1 MKRILPVLIVL
12 FAISRC
18 SITFSQET
26 AQSVSGSWIGK
37 LNVSAISLRI
47 IFNLTATGNDSLSAT
62 MDSPDQGVKNIKVGP
77 ATFSKGNL
85 KILAPMILGEYNGT
99 WQNDTTISGTWKQGG
114 QSFPLDLTRL
124 KQPFTLNRPQ
134 EPRPPYPYSETE
146 VTVHNQAANID
157 LGGTLTI
164 PRGQG
169 PFKAAVLIT
178 GSGTQNRN
186 EELLGHKPFL
196 VIADRLARNGIAVL
210 RLDDRGIG
218 KSQGN
223 PATST
228 TADFATDISA
238 AVDFLM
244 KNPEIK
250 ADGIGLIGHSE
261 GGIIAPIVAS
271 QKKVAFIVSLAGTG
285 IPGDQVI
292 FRQSADISRASHIS
306 EIEIEKSS
314 AINRKIF
321 PILKK
326 EKDNAV
332 ATEKMLVAYKKIL
345 DKESSTHEEKDKAV
359 QQLKASLNPGSLTWL
374 RYFISTDPATF
385 WKKVK
390 CPVLALNGDK
400 DLQVAADENLPAI
413 EKALKAGGNK
423 SVKTMKLPG
432 LNHLFQHSQTG
443 LPSEYGNIEETFSEE
458 VLKIMS
464 DWINGLPPSQPS
476 PR

>member
-1 MKRILPVLIVL
+1 M
-12 FAISRC
+12 
-18 SITFSQET
+18 
-26 AQSVSGSWIGK
+26 GK

-47 IFNLTATGNDSLSAT
+47 IFNLSAIGNDSLSVT
-62 MDSPDQGVKNIKVGP
+62 MDSPDQGAKNIKIGP
-77 ATFSKGNL
+77 ATFSNGSL
-85 KILAPMILGEYNGT
+85 RILAPMMLGEYNGT
-99 WQNDTTISGTWKQGG
+99 WQNDTTITGTWKQGG
-114 QSFPLDLTRL
+114 QTFPLDLTRL
-124 KQPFTLNRPQ
+124 KQQFALNRPQ
-134 EPRPPYPYSETE
+134 EPKPPFPYTETE
-146 VTVHNQAANID
+146 VTVHNHTENLD

-164 PRGQG
+164 PKGQS

-196 VIADRLARNGIAVL
+196 VIADRLARSGIAVL

-218 KSQGN
+218 KSKGN

-244 KNPEIK
+244 KNPDIK

-271 QKKVAFIVSLAGTG
+271 QKNVAFIVSLAGTG

-292 FRQSADISRASHIS
+292 FRQSADISRASHVS

-326 EKDNAV
+326 EKDNVV
-332 ATEKMLVAYKKIL
+332 ASEKMVAAYKKIL
-345 DKESSTHEEKDKAV
+345 EKESSTPEEKDKAV
-359 QQLKASLNPGSLTWL
+359 QQLKASLNPASLTWL

-413 EKALKAGGNK
+413 EKALKAGGNR
-423 SVKTMKLPG
+423 SVKTMKVPG

-443 LPSEYGNIEETFSEE
+443 LPSEYGNIEETFSED

-464 DWINGLPPSQPS
+464 EWINGLK
-476 PR
+476 